1 MTKALMMKAGES
13 VGFPDCS
20 VVKNPPANTGD
31 VGSIPA
37 LRRSH
42 GEGPIPVFL
51 PEESYGQRSL
61 TGYNPWGRKELNVT
75 EHTCMLVSQFTM
87 DLIGQ
92 HAISGWQ

>member
-1 MTKALMMKAGES
+1 MSQWVFQIAQW
-13 VGFPDCS
+13 
-20 VVKNPPANTGD
+20 
-31 VGSIPA
+31 
-37 LRRSH
+37 LRIRLPTQEMLGQSLSGRSP